1 MPDSAAMA
9 FLDLL
14 GRVVSLPLRRFGPP
28 GAFLAVDPFDT
39 APNAAVVL
47 LPGGEIPDGALE
59 GQELRVCIYLDS
71 EGRPIATMRAPAL
84 EIGEVAFLE
93 ITDVTPIGA
102 FVAWG
107 LPRDI
112 LVPFAEQTRPVAK
125 GERHPIGLYLDDTGR
140 LAGTMKVSEMLRVD
154 ESVLERELKLDEW
167 VVGEAW
173 RNDPEIG
180 LFVIVEKF
188 FVGVVPAS
196 EPHALTR
203 GEAAR
208 FRISNLLPDGKVE
221 LSLRGHAH
229 EELEK
234 DAEKVLAVMK
244 GKSPPRIG
252 DHSTPDEIRATFGM
266 SKKAFKRAVGR
277 LLKTELATFDDSG
290 LLVLRRQW

>member
-1 MPDSAAMA
+1 MP

-14 GRVVSLPLRRFGPP
+14 GRVVSLPIRRFGPP
-28 GAFLAVDPFDT
+28 GAFLAIDPLDT
-39 APNAAVVL
+39 APSATVVL
-47 LPGGEIPDGALE
+47 LPGGEIPEGALE
-59 GQELRVCIYLDS
+59 GEDLKVCIYLDS
-71 EGRPIATMRAPAL
+71 EGRPIATMRTPKL

-93 ITDVTPIGA
+93 VTDVTPIGA
-102 FVAWG
+102 FVGWG

-112 LVPFAEQTRPVAK
+112 LVPFAEQTRALVK
-125 GERHPIGLYLDDTGR
+125 GERHPIGLYVDDTGR
-140 LAGTMKVSEMLRVD
+140 LAGTMKVSEMLRID

-167 VVGEAW
+167 IEGEAW

-180 LFVIVEKF
+180 LFAILEKF

-196 EPHALTR
+196 EPHTLTR

-234 DAEKVLAVMK
+234 DAEKILARMK
-244 GKSPPRIG
+244 EKSPPRVG
-252 DHSTPDEIRATFGM
+252 DHSTPDEIRLAFGL

-277 LLKTELATFDDSG
+277 LLKSGVATLDDSG
-290 LLVLRRQW
+290 ILALRRTW